1 VFNGGTLTAGNPGPT
16 YAQLQNYR
24 AVVFFTGNNTVS
36 WANAHVGGSFPL
48 QDYLVAGGKLVMTGQ
63 DLNSQVVYNQN
74 TGSDFLYATMAGW
87 LTGAERNPPTGAQA
101 CATLRSDRD
110 FYGSGTTAPPATAQ
124 LQTEFTL
131 FGHTGDVSTNLGG
144 TGAGNQRFP
153 DAGRLITGAD
163 RLDQC
168 VETYNGVQV
177 EPHARVLGSYTTTK
191 KDNVTVSRLTN
202 GIATGVAAD
211 PTLSQLEPLVSWN
224 EALLHVGLE
233 GLNPNRDELSP
244 QTGLG
249 LLYDFVA
256 DSVSVAVTHRKTNS
270 KGIEF
275 TAQASSA
282 RGAPITKYRWDF
294 GDGSPIVE
302 TTVPT
307 VTHEYGKSSR
317 GTYEA
322 HVEAVNALTRS
333 GVATATVIIYKN

>member
-1 VFNGGTLTAGNPGPT
+1 
-16 YAQLQNYR
+16 
-24 AVVFFTGNNTVS
+24 
-36 WANAHVGGSFPL
+36 
-48 QDYLVAGGKLVMTGQ
+48 
-63 DLNSQVVYNQN
+63 
-74 TGSDFLYATMAGW
+74 
-87 LTGAERNPPTGAQA
+87 
-101 CATLRSDRD
+101 
-110 FYGSGTTAPPATAQ
+110 
-124 LQTEFTL
+124 
-131 FGHTGDVSTNLGG
+131 
-144 TGAGNQRFP
+144 
-153 DAGRLITGAD
+153 
-163 RLDQC
+163 
-168 VETYNGVQV
+168 V

-202 GIATGVAAD
+202 GIATGVATD

-233 GLNPNRDELSP
+233 GLNPNRGELTP

-307 VTHEYGKSSR
+307 VTHEYGKDSR
-317 GTYEA
+317 GTYVA

-333 GVATATVIIYKN
+333 GLATATVIIRRN